1 MPVYLDYNATTPLR
15 PEALEAM
22 MPFLEG
28 RFGNPSSTHALGRE
42 ARRAV
47 DLARREVLELCGRAR
62 GEILFTSSGTDAVLV
77 GVAGAARSMRSRG
90 HHVIVSGIEHRSG
103 IDAARFLETE
113 GFSVS
118 WVAPD
123 AEGRILPEHIMDRLR
138 PDTVLVSVQH
148 ANNETGVVQPV
159 REMGTLLEGSG
170 ARFHVD
176 AVQSAGKIP
185 LDPEAWHADYVSLA
199 AHKLGGPKGAGA
211 LWRAEG
217 RPLSPLLPGT
227 GEGGL
232 GGGTSSV
239 SNLVGFGVAARL
251 ARCELDAHAMRLT
264 VLREALEASLAERIP
279 SATVT
284 GRNAKRL
291 PNTTHLTFDPGV
303 GGDLV
308 IALDREGYAVSA
320 GSACR
325 SGSEEPSPVL
335 LAMGMSPERA
345 RTALRVSLGR
355 ETNQAELEGFV
366 SALRRIV
373 AARLALSEH

>member
-15 PEALEAM
+15 PEALTAM

-47 DLARREVLELCGRAR
+47 ELARRDVLELCGTAR
-62 GEILFTSSGTDAVLV
+62 GEILFTSSGTEAVLL
-77 GVAGAARSMRSRG
+77 GVAGAARALRARG
-90 HHVIVSGIEHRSG
+90 QHVIVSAVEHSSG
-103 IDAARFLETE
+103 LEAARLLEAE
-113 GFSVS
+113 GFSLS
-118 WVAPD
+118 WVIPD
-123 AEGRILPEHIMDRLR
+123 AQGRIAPERVMDLLR
-138 PDTVLVSVQH
+138 PDTILVSIQH
-148 ANNETGVVQPV
+148 ANNETGVVQPIG
-159 REMGTLLEGSG
+159 EIGSLLSGTGT
-170 ARFHVD
+170 RVHVD

-185 LDPEAWHADYVSLA
+185 LDPDAWHAAYVSLA
-199 AHKLGGPKGAGA
+199 AHKLGGPKGVGV

-217 RPLSPLLPGT
+217 SPLLPLLPGT
-227 GEGGL
+227 GERGL
-232 GGGTSSV
+232 RGGTSNV

-251 ARCELDAHAMRLT
+251 ARCELEAHAMRLT
-264 VLREALEASLAERIP
+264 VLREAFETSVAERIP
-279 SATVT
+279 SAAVT

-355 ETNQAELEGFV
+355 ETTSAELEGFV

-373 AARLALSEH
+373 EARLALSEH

>member
-1 MPVYLDYNATTPLR
+1 MPVYLDHNATTPLR
-15 PEALEAM
+15 REALEAM

-28 RFGNPSSTHALGRE
+28 RFGNPSSPHAVGRE

-47 DLARREVLELCGRAR
+47 EIARREILELCGSSR
-62 GEILFTSSGTDAVLV
+62 GEILFTGSGTEAVLL
-77 GVAGAARSMRSRG
+77 GVVGAAHAMRSRG
-90 HHVIVSGIEHRSG
+90 QHVIVSAIEHASG
-103 IDAARFLETE
+103 MDAARLLEAE

-118 WVAPD
+118 WVMPD
-123 AEGRILPEHIMDRLR
+123 AAGRIAPERVIEHLR
-138 PDTVLVSVQH
+138 PDTIVVSIQH
-148 ANNETGVVQPV
+148 ANNETGVLQPV
-159 REMGTLLEGSG
+159 REIGALLRDSGTC
-170 ARFHVD
+170 FHVD
-176 AVQSAGKIP
+176 AVQSAGKIV
-185 LDPEAWHADYVSLA
+185 LDPEGWHAAYVSLA
-199 AHKLGGPKGAGA
+199 AHKLGGPKGVGA
-211 LWRAEG
+211 LWRREG

-227 GEGGL
+227 GERGL
-232 GGGTSSV
+232 RGGTTNV
-239 SNLVGFGVAARL
+239 SGVVGFGVAARL
-251 ARCELDAHAMRLT
+251 ARCELDTHATRLT
-264 VLREALEASLAERIP
+264 VLRESLEAGVAERIP
-279 SATVT
+279 SAAVT
-284 GRNAKRL
+284 GRDTTRL

-355 ETNQAELEGFV
+355 DTTLPELEGFV

-373 AARLALSEH
+373 EARLALADS